1 MVAKVRE
8 RLAVRKQAAQKF
20 DGERFNLRTLNERE
34 VKKQYQIQ
42 ITNRFAALENL
53 SDNEDINSAW
63 DNSKGLSKPQLKR
76 V

>member
-1 MVAKVRE
+1 VVAKVRE